1 MYKKMLF
8 SKLTQKK
15 FIIILFKASVS
26 ALSIVV
32 VSRQQRSVC
41 KVAKKS
47 NEQLSVAKDA
57 GSILRVK
64 ISAPASMMS
73 KTE

>member
-1 MYKKMLF
+1 MYKKMY
-8 SKLTQKK
+8 
-15 FIIILFKASVS
+15 ILKTHIKVYFFLKPQSQHS
-26 ALSIVV
+26 VV

>member
-1 MYKKMLF
+1 MYKKMY
-8 SKLTQKK
+8 
-15 FIIILFKASVS
+15 ILKTHTVYFFLKPQSQHS
-26 ALSIVV
+26 V
-32 VSRQQRSVC
+32 VSRQRSVF